1 MKVCITLKKRMEL
14 PCTLSLILLISWF
27 LLVSH
32 INQSAAAQR
41 STYIVHMDK
50 SSMPKAFSSHHYW
63 YSSIL
68 ESAKSE
74 SQASS
79 DGHELIGP
87 KLLYAYDNA
96 FHGFSAVVSKDELK
110 ALKKSPGFL
119 SAYEDGIVT
128 PDTTH
133 SYEFLSLNT
142 VSGLWPASAYGKD
155 VIIGVIDSGV
165 WPESPSFE
173 DDGMTEIPAR
183 WKGKCQEG
191 EEFNSSLCNKKLI
204 GAQYFNAGVR
214 ASNPGVTIT
223 MNSARD
229 ESGHGTHCASTA
241 AGNYVE
247 RVSYFGYAP
256 GTARGVAPRARLAVY
271 KVLWSEGSL
280 ESDALAGVDQAVAD
294 GVDVISISLS
304 YRRNNVYEDPL
315 AIAGF
320 GAREKGIIMSVSAG
334 NRGSSMASLLGGI
347 PWAIMVAAG
356 TVDRWFAGTITL
368 GNGKRI
374 TGWSTFPG
382 IASVR
387 NVPIIYNETLSAC
400 NSSTLFAEAPSHTI
414 IICNQTHE
422 TAEFSTM
429 MHYLTESVTY
439 IQAAIIISEDPRA
452 FRSTSFPHP
461 AVVITP
467 NQSAAAGLIKYASN
481 SSGTQ
486 TATIEFQKTILGTEP
501 RAAPAVADYSSR
513 GPARSFQGILKPDIM
528 APGTLI
534 LAAYNPHVGRTSV
547 GRGIFLA
554 SDYTLLSGTSM
565 SCPHISGIAALLKAV
580 HRDWSPAAIQ
590 SAMMTTASQL
600 DNTKQL
606 IKDAGANY
614 HVATPL
620 AMGAG
625 HVDPN
630 RALHPGLIY
639 DATPQDF
646 ANLVCAMNFTREQTQ
661 TVIRSYNCSNPSM
674 DLNYPSFIAL
684 YNFDERDIP
693 LTRKF
698 QRTVTNVG
706 DGAATYRV
714 KLETP
719 AGSTVKISPKVLVFQ
734 KKYEKRSYSLTIR
747 YRSSEDFMA
756 KAGSVTWVDDAGKYT
771 VRSPL
776 VVSPGWD
783 NFH

>member
-1 MKVCITLKKRMEL
+1 MEL

-27 LLVSH
+27 LLLSH
-32 INQSAAAQR
+32 QSAAAQR

-74 SQASS
+74 SQLASS
-79 DGHELIGP
+79 DGNKLGP

-110 ALKKSPGFL
+110 ALKKSRGFL
-119 SAYEDGIVT
+119 TAYEDGIVT

-133 SYEFLSLNT
+133 SYKFLSLNT
-142 VSGLWPASAYGKD
+142 VSGLWPESEYGKD
-155 VIIGVIDSGV
+155 VIIGVVDSGL
-165 WPESPSFE
+165 WPESPSFK

-214 ASNPGVTIT
+214 ALNPGVTIT

-229 ESGHGTHCASTA
+229 NTGHGTHCASIA

-247 RVSYFGYAP
+247 GVSYFGYAP
-256 GTARGVAPRARLAVY
+256 GTARGVAPRARLAIY

-280 ESDALAGVDQAVAD
+280 ESDALAGIDQAVAD
-294 GVDVISISLS
+294 GVDVLSISLS

-320 GAREKGIIMSVSAG
+320 GAREKGIIVSVSAG
-334 NRGSSMASLLGGI
+334 NVGSTIVREKGI
-347 PWAIMVAAG
+347 IMSVPWAIMVAAG
-356 TVDRWFAGTITL
+356 TVDRWFAGIITL
-368 GNGKRI
+368 GNGKSI

-382 IASVR
+382 RASIW
-387 NVPIIYNETLSAC
+387 NLPIIYNETLSAC
-400 NSSTLFAEAPSHTI
+400 NSTTLFTEIPFPSI
-414 IICNQTHE
+414 LICDQTQK
-422 TAEFSTM
+422 TTEFSTALLM
-429 MHYLTESVTY
+429 YHLTETD
-439 IQAAIIISEDPRA
+439 IAAAIIISEDPFA
-452 FRSTSFPHP
+452 FRTSWFPHP
-461 AVVITP
+461 AVVISPSQAT
-467 NQSAAAGLIKYASN
+467 ADFIKYASN

-486 TATIEFQKTILGTEP
+486 RATIDFQKTILGTEP
-501 RAAPAVADYSSR
+501 RAAPAVADFSSK
-513 GPARSFQGILKPDIM
+513 GPARTFQGILKPDIM
-528 APGTLI
+528 APGTSI
-534 LAAYNPHVGRTSV
+534 LAAYNPHVGTTNV
-547 GRGIFLA
+547 GRTIFLD
-554 SDYTLLSGTSM
+554 SDYTLFSGTST

-600 DNTKQL
+600 DNTKQP

-614 HVATPL
+614 EVATPL

-630 RALHPGLIY
+630 RALDPGLIY

-661 TVIRSYNCSNPSM
+661 TVIRSGYNCSNPSM

-706 DGAATYRV
+706 NGAATYRV

-747 YRSSEDFMA
+747 YRSSEDFRE